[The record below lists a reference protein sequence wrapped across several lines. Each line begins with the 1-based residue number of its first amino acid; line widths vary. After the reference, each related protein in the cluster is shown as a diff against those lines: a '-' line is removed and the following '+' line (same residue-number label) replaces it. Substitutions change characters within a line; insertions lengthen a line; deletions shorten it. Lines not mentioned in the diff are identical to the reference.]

1 MSDLLVVEKFSLL
14 VIDSRLI
21 ADELGL
27 SHSTWMT
34 NVVKKYESKIEANF
48 GVIHFENGKPETG
61 SKGGRPE
68 LFAWLTEEQSNF
80 LMTLSRNTDQVIE
93 AKIKLVKAFTE
104 AKKRLAKDAP
114 SQPSGFATLTRGEP
128 HVPSGSPLTQ
138 IQILASITQQMAMQ
152 EQQLIH
158 QDARIAAIE
167 AEQQRYLA
175 PCGHKYTVMGFANL
189 HKLTISAKD
198 AAAKGRAASN
208 MCKLQGIQIEKIR
221 DPRFGEVGLYP
232 EDILVQVFS

>member
-68 LFAWLTEEQSNF
+68 LFAWFTEEQATF

-104 AKKRLAKDAP
+104 AKRMLAEVGTPAP
-114 SQPSGFATLTRGEP
+114 TSQPM
-128 HVPSGSPLTQ
+128 TQ
-138 IQILASITQQMAMQ
+138 IQILASIAQQMALT
-152 EQQLIH
+152 EQQLLH

-175 PCGHKYTVMGFANL
+175 PHGHKYTVMGFANL
-189 HKLTISAKD
+189 HKLNISAKE

-208 MCKLQGIQIEKIR
+208 ICRSLGIEIEKIR

-232 EDILVQVFS
+232 ENVLVQVFQ

>member
-21 ADELGL
+21 AAELGL
-27 SHSTWMT
+27 NHSDWMK
-34 NVVKKYESKIEANF
+34 NVVRKYESKIEANF
-48 GVIHFENGKPETG
+48 GHLRFENGTVTNSVGAVNKV
-61 SKGGRPE
+61 

-104 AKKRLAKDAP
+104 AKKRLAVSAP
-114 SQPSGFATLTRGEP
+114 SQ
-128 HVPSGSPLTQ
+128 PLTQ

-152 EQQLIH
+152 EQQLLH

-167 AEQQRYLA
+167 AEQQRYLV

>member
-14 VIDSRLI
+14 VVDSRLI

-27 SHSTWMT
+27 LHSTWMT
-34 NVVKKYESKIEANF
+34 NVVKKYQTKIEANF
-48 GVIHFENGKPETG
+48 GSLHFENEVKKRDVGATTE
-61 SKGGRPE
+61 R
-68 LFAWLTEEQSNF
+68 FAWLTEEQSNF

-104 AKKRLAKDAP
+104 AKKRLAVSAP
-114 SQPSGFATLTRGEP
+114 SQ
-128 HVPSGSPLTQ
+128 PLTQ

-152 EQQLIH
+152 EQQLLH

-232 EDILVQVFS
+232 EDILVQVFA

>member
-21 ADELGL
+21 AAELGL
-27 SHSTWMT
+27 NHSDWMK
-34 NVVKKYESKIEANF
+34 NVVRKYESKIEANF
-48 GVIHFENGKPETG
+48 GHLRFENGTVTNSVGAVNKV
-61 SKGGRPE
+61 

-104 AKKRLAKDAP
+104 AKKRLATSAP
-114 SQPSGFATLTRGEP
+114 SQ
-128 HVPSGSPLTQ
+128 PLTQ

-152 EQQLIH
+152 EQQLLH

-232 EDILVQVFS
+232 EDILVQVFA